1 MILAHRLDGPA
12 GAPVLVLSN
21 SLGTTVG
28 LWEAQLPELLP
39 RFRVLR
45 YDHPGHGDSPVAPD
59 LTVEDLAERV
69 LELLDSLELERVSF
83 CGLSLGGMVGMAL
96 ALRSPE
102 RLDRLALCST
112 AAYLGPPEGWYE
124 RARIVRARG
133 LEPIADSV
141 LSRWFTERF
150 RADHPDV
157 TGRFREMLTATP
169 PHGYAS
175 CCEAIAS
182 WDARQR
188 IREIALPTLVL
199 VGAEDPATTLDHAAV
214 IAGEIADARI
224 VDIPAAA
231 HLTNVEQPEVFTRV
245 LLDQLTAEHG
255 TEEAA

>member
-141 LSRWFTERF
+141 LSRWFTEVPR
-150 RADHPDV
+150 RSP
-157 TGRFREMLTATP
+157 GRHRTIP
-169 PHGYAS
+169 G
-175 CCEAIAS
+175 
-182 WDARQR
+182 DAHR
-188 IREIALPTLVL
+188 
-199 VGAEDPATTLDHAAV
+199 DPAPRLC
-214 IAGEIADARI
+214 
-224 VDIPAAA
+224 
-231 HLTNVEQPEVFTRV
+231 
-245 LLDQLTAEHG
+245 LLLRGDRELG
-255 TEEAA
+255 REAADP